1 MHNHLTTIAQAPPYR
16 FTDES
21 AIFASM
27 LRPRKYSLG
36 SVVDTIWIAATVAAI
51 WGTIVWLLGVA
62 LTGWASKGFGS

>member
-1 MHNHLTTIAQAPPYR
+1 
-16 FTDES
+16 
-21 AIFASM
+21 M